1 MKQNPVSFQLKLN
14 PEDFLPA
21 TEEEKQSQIIMRE
34 SVSFWKDGMRRLVRN
49 KVAMVSLVVI
59 IVVMIF
65 SFIVPGFYPYS
76 YKEQAKGANNLAP
89 MEYSEEE
96 QARID
101 AGEKVFPHIFGT
113 DNLGRDYAIRVM
125 MGSRISLLVGLIATG
140 IIFIIGS
147 AYGSIAA
154 FFGGK
159 VDLIMMRIVDILSGI
174 PSLIYLILIMMFLGN
189 TMSSIL
195 LAMCLTFWITTARMV
210 RGQILQIKEQDY
222 VQAAKA
228 LGADTGRIIMKHLLP
243 NTLGIIMV
251 DITMSVPG
259 FIFSEAFLSYIGLG
273 VKPPETSWGALASAG
288 QQQLMFYPYQLFF
301 PCLLIVL
308 TILSFHLIG
317 DGLSD
322 ALDPKL
328 RQ

>member
-1 MKQNPVSFQLKLN
+1 MNM
-14 PEDFLPA
+14 EDFSLTDDLFVRVG
-21 TEEEKQSQIIMRE
+21 TEGLSGEEIGRKSLTYWADVWRRFRSNKLALLGMFLLIGVVVLLFTGPLISGKDYQFIDASLKNISPCAEHWFGTDDMGRDLFTRVCVGGRISIYIGLCCTLVMFVIGALLGALAGLKGGLVDDVIMRICE
-34 SVSFWKDGMRRLVRN
+34 FIGNLPY
-49 KVAMVSLVVI
+49 LI
-59 IVVMIF
+59 IVV
-65 SFIVPGFYPYS
+65 
-76 YKEQAKGANNLAP
+76 
-89 MEYSEEE
+89 
-96 QARID
+96 
-101 AGEKVFPHIFGT
+101 
-113 DNLGRDYAIRVM
+113 
-125 MGSRISLLVGLIATG
+125 
-140 IIFIIGS
+140 
-147 AYGSIAA
+147 
-154 FFGGK
+154 
-159 VDLIMMRIVDILSGI
+159 ILSMVMGR
-174 PSLIYLILIMMFLGN
+174 SLFSLVFA
-189 TMSSIL
+189 MS
-195 LAMCLTFWITTARMV
+195 LTAWVGTARMV